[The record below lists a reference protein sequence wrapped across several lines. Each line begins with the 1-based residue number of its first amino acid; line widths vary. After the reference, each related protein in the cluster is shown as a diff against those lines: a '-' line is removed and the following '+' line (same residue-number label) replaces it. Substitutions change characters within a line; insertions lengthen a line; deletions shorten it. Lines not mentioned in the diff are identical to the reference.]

1 MNRERAPWE
10 DIVHTGPN
18 TLAGRYLR
26 QFWQPVCVGRE
37 LKAGRSKPIKI
48 MSEDFTLYRGE
59 AGAPHLI
66 DFRCKHRATQLST
79 GWVEGDDLRCFY
91 HGWKYGPD
99 GQCIEQPNEPK
110 PFCDRIKV
118 KSYPVREYLGLIFAY
133 LGEGEPPEFPL
144 YPDWEGKLQTT
155 DFYIRECNYFQHMNN
170 DTAHVPW
177 VHGLRSGDPVP
188 MVTAVETDYG
198 FKSVYQDG
206 RIHLS
211 IFLMPNMSE
220 ITSVNIGRP
229 PYDGRGGALFWRVP
243 IDDVTH
249 YNFSCFAFPV
259 ELSKGNLIEEANR
272 CVREILAGNLHIE
285 DLRNGDMNLLV
296 NVSDALAQCGQGAI
310 YENWEDENLSR
321 HDNQIVLQRA
331 IWMRELRAFA
341 EGRPLKQWKRTPP
354 KLSELADAA
363 KPVAAPGQ

>member
-1 MNRERAPWE
+1 M
-10 DIVHTGPN
+10 
-18 TLAGRYLR
+18 L
-26 QFWQPVCVGRE
+26 F
-37 LKAGRSKPIKI
+37 RS
-48 MSEDFTLYRGE
+48 
-59 AGAPHLI
+59 
-66 DFRCKHRATQLST
+66 
-79 GWVEGDDLRCFY
+79 
-91 HGWKYGPD
+91 
-99 GQCIEQPNEPK
+99 
-110 PFCDRIKV
+110 KV
-118 KSYPVREYLGLIFAY
+118 KSYQVREYLGLIFAY

-144 YPDWEGKLQTT
+144 YPDWEEKLQTT

-310 YENWEDENLSR
+310 YEDWEDENLSR
-321 HDNQIVLQRA
+321 HDNQIVLQRT

-341 EGRPLKQWKRTPP
+341 EGRPLKPWKRTPP

-363 KPVAAPGQ
+363 KPVATPGQ

>member
-1 MNRERAPWE
+1 MI
-10 DIVHTGPN
+10 IVAVALSSLLSVLYMLCILPALMKQPDFELRDRSQVVKVTLDSTG
-18 TLAGRYLR
+18 R
-26 QFWQPVCVGRE
+26 
-37 LKAGRSKPIKI
+37 KATGVIYMDAQGRS
-48 MSEDFTLYRGE
+48 
-59 AGAPHLI
+59 
-66 DFRCKHRATQLST
+66 
-79 GWVEGDDLRCFY
+79 V
-91 HGWKYGPD
+91 
-99 GQCIEQPNEPK
+99 EQPAEPK
-110 PFCDRIKV
+110 PFAHKVRIGG
-118 KSYPVREYLGLIFAY
+118 YPCEDYLGLVFAY

-341 EGRPLKQWKRTPP
+341 EGRN
-354 KLSELADAA
+354 AM
-363 KPVAAPGQ
+363 V